1 MKHVVFATLLL
12 TASVAPVQAQAP
24 LRDPST
30 APVAAPATAGSDQT
44 LEARI
49 AAVSDPALL
58 TQLVARYRETGDKVA
73 EMAAL
78 DRRIALRPHIGAYRL
93 DKVVT
98 LAREDDKSQAYTNLV
113 ELQSAGYAY
122 DLRNDERFAKIATT
136 EVWNYL
142 LTNLDANRAPFGE
155 GKLVYTLP
163 REDLL
168 LDSLAWDS
176 SRNEL
181 LVGSAREGKVY
192 RVAQDGS
199 LEVLAAAD
207 DANEMWAVYD
217 LAVDAKRGILWVA
230 STAVPH
236 FKGYDVGKD
245 LGRAGVFKFDLKT
258 GKFLKSF
265 MSPPPE
271 AGQPHFMSSMALG
284 KDGEVYV
291 ADGVNRVVYQVRDDQ
306 FRRILH
312 LPMLTS
318 IAALAV
324 SGDGSKLYLADPELG
339 IIGTELAT
347 LKLFDVRVPPK
358 LTLEAINSMA
368 WHDNALIVVQGSMSP
383 HRVMRLGL
391 SPQGDTII
399 KVQPL
404 EASNPQFG
412 TPGDMAM
419 DGATIYLVA
428 NDQKDNYD
436 RFGLLKSKDKLEGTR
451 ILRLSADYA
460 PVGSDQ
466 LGPADFN
473 TPDK

>member
-1 MKHVVFATLLL
+1 MKYVVFASLLL
-12 TASVAPVQAQAP
+12 AASVAPVQAQAP
-24 LRDPST
+24 LRDPAT
-30 APVAAPATAGSDQT
+30 APVAAPADAASGQT

-49 AAVSDPALL
+49 AQVTDPALL

-78 DRRIALRPHIGAYRL
+78 DRRIALRPHLGAYRL

-98 LAREDDKSQAYTNLV
+98 LAREDDKSQAYTLLV
-113 ELQSAGYAY
+113 ELQGAGYAY

-155 GKLVYTLP
+155 GKLIYTLP

-168 LDSLAWDS
+168 LDSVAWDS
-176 SRNEL
+176 SRSQL

-192 RVAQDGS
+192 RVAEDGT
-199 LEVLAAAD
+199 LQVLAAAD
-207 DANEMWAVYD
+207 DANDMWAVYD
-217 LAVDAKRGILWVA
+217 LAVDARRGVLWVA

-236 FKGYDVGKD
+236 FKGYEVGKD
-245 LGRAGVFKFDLKT
+245 LGRAGIFKFDLKT

-271 AGQPHFMSSMALG
+271 AGQPHFLSSIALG
-284 KDGEVYV
+284 KDGEVYA

-306 FRRILH
+306 FRRILQ

-318 IAALAV
+318 ITALAV
-324 SGDGSKLYLADPELG
+324 SGDGSRLYLADPELG

-358 LTLEAINSMA
+358 LTLEGINAMA
-368 WHDNALIVVQGSMSP
+368 WHDGALIVVQGSMNP
-383 HRVMRLGL
+383 RRVMRLGL
-391 SPQGDTII
+391 SPEADTIV

-460 PVGSDQ
+460 PVSPDQ
-466 LGPADFN
+466 LGPVDF
-473 TPDK
+473 KALEK

>member
-12 TASVAPVQAQAP
+12 AASVAPVQAQALLP
-24 LRDPST
+24 DAST
-30 APVAAPATAGSDQT
+30 APVVAPADAASDQT

-49 AAVSDPALL
+49 AAVTDPALL
-58 TQLVARYRETGDKVA
+58 TQLVARYRETGDKAA

-78 DRRIALRPHIGAYRL
+78 DRRIALRPHIGAYHL

-98 LAREDDKSQAYTNLV
+98 LAREDEKSQAYTNLI
-113 ELQSAGYAY
+113 ELQGAGYAY
-122 DLRNDERFAKIATT
+122 DLRKDERFAKIATT
-136 EVWNYL
+136 EVWNYI

-176 SRNEL
+176 SRGEL

-207 DANEMWAVYD
+207 DANDMWAVYD
-217 LAVDAKRGILWVA
+217 LAVDAKRGVLWVA

-236 FKGYDVGKD
+236 FKGYEAGKD

-271 AGQPHFMSSMALG
+271 AGQPHFMSSIALG

-339 IIGTELAT
+339 IIGAELAT
-347 LKLFDVRVPPK
+347 LKLFDVRVPAK
-358 LTLEAINSMA
+358 LTLEGINSMA
-368 WHDNALIVVQGSMSP
+368 WYDNALILVQGGMNP
-383 HRVMRLGL
+383 RRVMRLGL
-391 SPQGDTII
+391 SPEGDTIV

-419 DGATIYLVA
+419 DDAKIYLMA

-436 RFGLLKSKDKLEGTR
+436 RFGLIKNKDKLEGTR
-451 ILRLSADYA
+451 ILRLSANFA
-460 PVGSDQ
+460 PVSSDEPGKA
-466 LGPADFN
+466 LE
-473 TPDK
+473 K

>member
-1 MKHVVFATLLL
+1 MKHAVFATLLL
-12 TASVAPVQAQAP
+12 AASVAPVQAQAL
-24 LRDPST
+24 LRDAPT
-30 APVAAPATAGSDQT
+30 APVAAAPEAASDQT

-49 AAVSDPALL
+49 AAVTDPALL
-58 TQLVARYRETGDKVA
+58 TQLVARYRETGDKTA

-113 ELQSAGYAY
+113 ELQSAGYGY

-142 LTNLDANRAPFGE
+142 LTNLDANRTPFGE

-176 SRNEL
+176 SRGEL

-207 DANEMWAVYD
+207 DANDMWAVYD

-236 FKGYDVGKD
+236 FKGYDAGKD

-258 GKFLKSF
+258 GKFVKSF

-271 AGQPHFMSSMALG
+271 AGQPHFMSSIALG

-324 SGDGSKLYLADPELG
+324 SGDGSKLYMADPELG
-339 IIGTELAT
+339 IIGAELAT
-347 LKLFDVRVPPK
+347 LKVFDVRVPAK
-358 LTLEAINSMA
+358 LTLEGINSMA
-368 WHDNALIVVQGSMSP
+368 WYDNALIVVQGSMNP
-383 HRVMRLGL
+383 HRVMRFGL
-391 SPQGDTII
+391 SPEGDTIT
-399 KVQPL
+399 KVEPL

-419 DGATIYLVA
+419 DGATIYLMA

-436 RFGLLKSKDKLEGTR
+436 RFGLLKNKDKLEGTR
-451 ILRLSADYA
+451 ILRLSANFA
-460 PVGSDQ
+460 PVS
-466 LGPADFN
+466 
-473 TPDK
+473 PD